1 MNKLIILGA
10 LFTFLLTACPAQK
23 TDDPGKTGPVTPKD
37 TTKQV
42 VTKDNEGATELDELV
57 YEAVGSSTLKIESN
71 ARSQAE
77 LKGRKEMINTLAA
90 EAKKLIALFI
100 QKQPSLFSGNVN
112 AEEYGK
118 AIEQTMNESTT
129 LRGCKVSEYSQ
140 SDNSDTTFA
149 VMEMELMLGYD
160 VIETAVV
167 KAGIQKNYVE
177 SGNTEHLKKTFKEFF
192 LKEKKKLL
200 TKPA

>member
-1 MNKLIILGA
+1 MYRLLTLGA

-23 TDDPGKTGPVTPKD
+23 TDDPGKTGQVTTKD
-37 TTKQV
+37 TTNQV
-42 VTKDNEGATELDELV
+42 VTPDKEGVTELDELV
-57 YEAVGSSTLKIESN
+57 YEAVGTSVLKTESN

-77 LKGRKEMINTLAA
+77 LKGRKEMINTLAE
-90 EAKKLIALFI
+90 EAKKLITQFIAEQPGLFA
-100 QKQPSLFSGNVN
+100 SGVS

-118 AIEQTMNESTT
+118 AIEETMNAGTT

-140 SDNSDTTFA
+140 SDNNDTTFA

-160 VIETAVV
+160 VIEKAVLT
-167 KAGIQKNYVE
+167 AGIQKKYVDA
-177 SGNTEHLKKTFKEFF
+177 GNTDNLKKTFKEFF